1 MDANLTEA
9 LTELLLDPFKF
20 GFMTRALVVAT
31 LVGILAPLVGCY
43 VVTRGL
49 GFMGDAVAHAV
60 LPGMVTA
67 FLLGAAPIWGAAATG
82 IAIALLIG
90 YLTHRTNLSADTG
103 IGILFAGMF
112 ALGLALLSLT
122 DGVNIDLES
131 VLLGQVLGV
140 SIADVYIT
148 ASLAAAVFAA
158 LYFFHKELVFVS
170 FDRIGAEVA
179 GLPTRALD
187 YLLLALLAVII
198 VITLQAVG
206 VVLVIG
212 MLIIPAATAFLLVR
226 RFAPAMAAGAAIGA
240 LSAVCGLY
248 LSFYLN
254 LPSGP
259 AMTLVATAMFILAAT
274 LKRRV
279 A

>member
-1 MDANLTEA
+1 MDGNFIDTPLG
-9 LTELLLDPFKF
+9 LLLDPFKYS
-20 GFMTRALVVAT
+20 FMTRALMVT
-31 LVGILAPLVGCY
+31 MLVGIIAPAVGCY

-49 GFMGDAVAHAV
+49 GFMGDAMAHAV
-60 LPGMVTA
+60 LPGMVIA
-67 FLLGAAPIWGAAATG
+67 FLLGIAPIWGAAVTG
-82 IAIALLIG
+82 IAVALLIG
-90 YLTHRTNLSADTG
+90 YLTHRTNLSEDIG

-112 ALGLALLSLT
+112 ALGLALLSAA
-122 DGVNIDLES
+122 DGITLDLES

-140 SIADVYIT
+140 SMTDVYIT

-158 LYFFHKELVFVS
+158 LYLFHKELVFVS

-179 GLPTRALD
+179 GIPTRMLD
-187 YLLLALLAVII
+187 YLLLALLAIII

-206 VVLVIG
+206 LVLVVG

-226 RFAPAMAAGAAIGA
+226 RFASAMAAGACIGA

-248 LSFYLN
+248 MSFYLN

-259 AMTLVATAMFILAAT
+259 AMTLVATALFILAAAF
-274 LKRRV
+274 KRRM